1 MLQKRWLVALA
12 AVGVVAAGTVATG
25 GDDYEVSLVVP
36 SAAQISKR
44 SPVWIDGH
52 HAGKVTDLAVKNGK
66 AVVTLAID
74 DDFAPIHDGT
84 TSRVEWVSA
93 VGERVLT
100 LYPGKPE
107 SAELPD
113 GALIESTSH
122 QVEVDQVLQALD
134 EPTRK
139 RLTSLLAELN
149 DTIGG
154 HEGDVRATIQ
164 GASGTVRALGE
175 VLNAVG
181 QDGPAIRSLV
191 TQLSDLTGIAAS
203 RRNQIAS
210 SVSDL
215 ESLSTSVAGEQAQLG
230 QTLNQL
236 PDTLRTARTTLGKV
250 PGAADATVGL
260 LHDLQPATAR
270 LPRVSKNLAPV
281 LVDLRPTV
289 AELRPLL
296 SAADELLRQTPGLL
310 DSSHAVLPPV
320 DTFLTSIAPALSFL
334 RPYTPE
340 AIGGLANWGQAF
352 APYDGAGHT
361 WAGLLGP
368 GTNALNESPIPMP
381 TSRLN
386 PAPPP
391 GQPVGQPWTDANGSE
406 IR

>member
-1 MLQKRWLVALA
+1 MLEKRWLTAM
-12 AVGVVAAGTVATG
+12 AVGLVATGAVVTG

-36 SAAQISKR
+36 SAAQISDR
-44 SPVWIDGH
+44 TPVWINGH
-52 HAGKVTDLAVKNGK
+52 RAGAVTGLDVEDGK
-66 AVVTLAID
+66 AVITVSID
-74 DDFAPIHDGT
+74 EDFAPIHDGT

-100 LYPGKPE
+100 LYPGKAE
-107 SAELPD
+107 NTELPD
-113 GALIESTSH
+113 GAMLESASH

-134 EPTRK
+134 APTRE
-139 RLTSLLAELN
+139 RLTSLFGELN

-154 HEGDVRATIQ
+154 KEQDVRATIA
-164 GASGTVRALGE
+164 GASGSVRALGE
-175 VLNAVG
+175 VLRAVG

-191 TQLSDLTGIAAS
+191 NQMSDLTGVAAS
-203 RRNQIAS
+203 RREQIAS
-210 SVSDL
+210 SIADL
-215 ESLSTSVAGEQAQLG
+215 ESVSTAVAGEQEQLSR
-230 QTLNQL
+230 TLKEL

-250 PGAADATVGL
+250 PAASDATVGL
-260 LHDLQPATAR
+260 LHDLEPATSR

-296 SAADELLRQTPGLL
+296 HAADQLLQQAPGLL
-310 DSSHAVLPPV
+310 DSTHRVLPPLE
-320 DTFLTSIAPALSFL
+320 TFLEEMAPALAFL

-340 AIGGLANWGQAF
+340 AIGGLHNWGQAF

-368 GTNALNESPIPMP
+368 GTNSLNESPFGLP
-381 TSRLN
+381 TSRQN

-391 GQPVGQPWTDANGSE
+391 GQPAGQPWTDATGSE

>member
-1 MLQKRWLVALA
+1 MLQKRWLVGLA
-12 AVGVVAAGTVATG
+12 AVGVVAAGTAITG

-36 SAAQISKR
+36 SAAQISNR
-44 SPVWIDGH
+44 SPVWINGH

-100 LYPGKPE
+100 LYPGKPG
-107 SAELPD
+107 SVELPD

-154 HEGDVRATIQ
+154 HEADVRATIQ

-175 VLNAVG
+175 VLNAVD

-191 TQLSDLTGIAAS
+191 TQLSDLTGVAAS
-203 RRNQIAS
+203 RRERIAS
-210 SVSDL
+210 SVADL
-215 ESLSTSVAGEQAQLG
+215 ESLSTAVAGEQEQLSR
-230 QTLNQL
+230 TLEQL
-236 PDTLRTARTTLGKV
+236 PDTLHTARTTLGKV
-250 PGAADATVGL
+250 PGASDATVGL
-260 LHDLQPATAR
+260 LRDLQPATAR
-270 LPRVSKNLAPV
+270 LPKVSKNLAPV

-296 SAADELLRQTPGLL
+296 SAADQLLRQTPGLL
-310 DSSHAVLPPV
+310 DSSHGVLPSL
-320 DTFLTSIAPALSFL
+320 DTFLTSMGPALAFL

-368 GTNALNESPIPMP
+368 GTNALNESLVPLP